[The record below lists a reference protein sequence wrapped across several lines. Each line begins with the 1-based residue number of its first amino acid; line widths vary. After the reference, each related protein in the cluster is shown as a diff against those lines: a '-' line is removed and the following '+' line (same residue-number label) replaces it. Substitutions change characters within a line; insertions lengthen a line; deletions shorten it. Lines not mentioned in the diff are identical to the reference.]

1 MYITAEHQFHTLAEL
16 AHYHSKQ
23 AAGLITNLQYPVPK
37 RDKPTVFGLSPE
49 PDKWEI
55 ERTEIQMKHQL
66 GTAVYDGDNHDVI
79 QTVRQTLSAVL
90 TESVRWSFQLLSN
103 SNSITH

>member
-1 MYITAEHQFHTLAEL
+1 MYVTIDHRFNTLAEL
-16 AHYHSKQ
+16 VHYHSKQ

-37 RDKPTVFGLSPE
+37 KNKPTVFGLSPE

-66 GTAVYDGDNHDVI
+66 GIELFYLITG
-79 QTVRQTLSAVL
+79 
-90 TESVRWSFQLLSN
+90 
-103 SNSITH
+103 SI